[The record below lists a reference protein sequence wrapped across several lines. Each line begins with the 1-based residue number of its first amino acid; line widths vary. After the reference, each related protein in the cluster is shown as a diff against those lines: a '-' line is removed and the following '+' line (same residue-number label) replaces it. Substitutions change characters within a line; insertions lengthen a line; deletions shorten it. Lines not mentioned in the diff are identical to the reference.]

1 MWEEVT
7 LFSVN
12 LVDMARFSPKGLTT
26 SLHATI
32 LSIETVAIWSSMSA
46 VNREITNIT
55 LSTDKELDTFLH
67 NSQELLKFSGLLC
80 GNKNEKDLW

>member
-12 LVDMARFSPKGLTT
+12 LVDMTRFSPKGLTT

-55 LSTDKELDTFLH
+55 LSTDKELDT